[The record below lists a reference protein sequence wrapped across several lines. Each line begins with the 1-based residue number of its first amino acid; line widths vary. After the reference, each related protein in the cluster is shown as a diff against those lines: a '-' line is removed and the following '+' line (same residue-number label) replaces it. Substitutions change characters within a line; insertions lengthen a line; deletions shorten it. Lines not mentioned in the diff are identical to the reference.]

1 MINIFLR
8 LLSVS
13 IVIGIGIPTFGC
25 ENFNKP
31 SPKDYFM
38 GVNME
43 LPSDAIM
50 KRDEHNHTI
59 IILKGKNLS
68 EGLEGDPVF
77 LKLRS
82 DNLFSKIA
90 LAFISAN
97 AEFFKITNPAHELKD
112 ISVNEDDLGF
122 KHIRFRQVFSN
133 IPVWAS
139 EINVHLN
146 NLNNVYLV
154 QGRYIPTPEKI
165 DINPVLK
172 EEDTQRIVAENLD
185 IPGSEY
191 FEWPSEM
198 IIFSASDAEPCLAY
212 RVVASLSATESWAF
226 IIDAT
231 TGAVLEKLPAI
242 YDSNLGLI
250 KSFSW

>member
-1 MINIFLR
+1 MVLR
-8 LLSVS
+8 LLSISV
-13 IVIGIGIPTFGC
+13 VIGIGIPTLGC

-82 DNLFSKIA
+82 DNLFAKTA

-97 AEFFKITNPAHELKD
+97 AEFFKISNPAHELKD
-112 ISVNEDDLGF
+112 ISVNKDDLGF
-122 KHIRFRQVFSN
+122 KHIRFQQVFNN

-154 QGRYIPTPEKI
+154 QGRYIPTPEKT
-165 DINPVLK
+165 DIHPVLK
-172 EEDTQRIVAENLD
+172 EDDAKRRAADNLD

-198 IIFSASDAEPCLAY
+198 IIFSALGTEPCLAY
-212 RVVASLSATESWAF
+212 RIVASLSATEGWAF
-226 IIDAT
+226 IIDAA
-231 TGAVLEKLPAI
+231 TGAVLEKLPAN

-250 KSFSW
+250 KNN

>member
-1 MINIFLR
+1 
-8 LLSVS
+8 
-13 IVIGIGIPTFGC
+13 
-25 ENFNKP
+25 
-31 SPKDYFM
+31 
-38 GVNME
+38 ME

-68 EGLEGDPVF
+68 EGLEGDQIF

-82 DNLFSKIA
+82 DNLFAKIA
-90 LAFISAN
+90 LSFISAN
-97 AEFFKITNPAHELKD
+97 AQLFKITNPANELTD

-122 KHIRFRQVFSN
+122 KHIRFRQVFNN

-139 EINVHLN
+139 EINVHLD

-172 EEDTQRIVAENLD
+172 EDDAKRLVAENLG
-185 IPGSEY
+185 IPESKY
-191 FEWPSEM
+191 FEWYSEM
-198 IIFSASDAEPCLAY
+198 IIFSKSDAEPCLAY
-212 RVVASLSATESWAF
+212 RIIASLSVTESWAF
-226 IIDAT
+226 IIDAAAGT
-231 TGAVLEKLPAI
+231 VLEKLPTN

-250 KSFSW
+250 KSK